1 MAILSTETIRL
12 QATVQDKY
20 DAIRQAG
27 GLLTAAGVVE
37 PDYVEGMIA
46 REGTMSTYLGNGV
59 AIPHGQ
65 HANLSQVR
73 RTGIS
78 VLQVPDGVVWEDDE
92 RAYLIIGIA
101 ATSDEHVGIL
111 ANLAEVIED
120 EATTQQLIETTDP
133 ALIVERLLRP
143 TAEVG

>member
-1 MAILSTETIRL
+1 MAILSTETVRL
-12 QATVQDKY
+12 QATAVDKY

-27 GLLTAAGVVE
+27 QLLAAAGVVE
-37 PDYVEGMIA
+37 PGYVEGMIA

-65 HANLSQVR
+65 HANLHQIL

-78 VLQVPDGVVWEDDE
+78 VLQIPDGVVWEDDE
-92 RAYLIIGIA
+92 RAYLVIGIA
-101 ATSDEHVGIL
+101 ATSDEHIGIL

-120 EATTQQLIETTDP
+120 EETTQQLIATEDS

-143 TAEVG
+143 AAEVG

>member
-1 MAILSTETIRL
+1 MALLSTETVRL
-12 QATVQDKY
+12 QATAQDKY

-27 GLLTAAGVVE
+27 ELLAAAGVVDPE
-37 PDYVEGMIA
+37 YVEGMIA
-46 REGTMSTYLGNGV
+46 REVTMSTYLGNGV

-120 EATTQQLIETTDP
+120 EATTQQLIETKDA

-143 TAEVG
+143 AAEVG

>member
-1 MAILSTETIRL
+1 MAILSTETVRL
-12 QATVQDKY
+12 QATARDKF

-27 GLLTAAGVVE
+27 ELLAAAGIVE
-37 PDYVEGMIA
+37 PGYVEGMIA

-65 HANLSQVR
+65 HANLSQVL

-78 VLQVPDGVVWEDDE
+78 VLQIPQGVVWEDDE

-101 ATSDEHVGIL
+101 ATSDEHIGIL

-120 EATTQQLIETTDP
+120 EDITQQLIETEDS
-133 ALIVERLLRP
+133 AMIVERLLRP
-143 TAEVG
+143 AAEVG

>member
-1 MAILSTETIRL
+1 MAILSTETVRL

-27 GLLTAAGVVE
+27 GLLAAAGVVE

-65 HANLSQVR
+65 HANLVQVR

-78 VLQVPDGVVWEDDE
+78 VLQIPEGVVWEDDE

>member
-1 MAILSTETIRL
+1 MAILSTETVRL
-12 QATVQDKY
+12 QASAQDKY

-27 GLLTAAGVVE
+27 GLLAAAGVVE

-65 HANLSQVR
+65 HANLAQVR

-78 VLQVPDGVVWEDDE
+78 VLQIPEGVVWEDDE